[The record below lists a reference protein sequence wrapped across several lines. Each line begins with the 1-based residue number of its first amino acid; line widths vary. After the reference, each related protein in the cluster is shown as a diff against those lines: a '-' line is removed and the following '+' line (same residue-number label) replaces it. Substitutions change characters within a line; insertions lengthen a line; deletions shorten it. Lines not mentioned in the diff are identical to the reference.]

1 MKTPFTPVA
10 ALPAQTQS
18 SRVPV
23 LINLMLLLFAA
34 LLFLTGCKK
43 DPEPEPVKN
52 TLTAVAGADQQA
64 QVGQSVTLDGSASTD
79 SEGKSFAWSWALVRK
94 PAKSTVVLKDAVT
107 AKPSFVADEVGEYEL
122 ELTVSNAN
130 GKSTDRVLVT
140 AGVAQPT
147 AITGDIRVKTV
158 LNDKFANP
166 ELPDY
171 IVTRSIAINSE
182 LTIEPG
188 VVIALERDVRLDL
201 NDNGGLIIAKG
212 TADKKIRFIGA
223 QKSKGYW
230 VGIAVY
236 SGSNAT
242 TFEHVEFLH
251 AGSRTIYST
260 TKAAMS
266 VGSAKAQVAL
276 KNCLFSQN
284 DGYGLYAQDG
294 SILREFSSNAFTQN
308 TEAPILLDA
317 DNVAKL
323 DAASTFTGG
332 NGRNAVEIMQS
343 ALGGNDEITWAG
355 FADKTPYRVVG
366 YDLTLNTGL
375 KLSPGV
381 TVEFARDA
389 VMRINGTGY
398 LSAKGTATEKITF
411 TGAQKQAAFW
421 KGIITYSTSDRN
433 VLENTELSNAGSGVI
448 VSGKKAAL
456 AIYGNKVTMN
466 VKNSR
471 ITGSGGY
478 GIYVSYGASVNADA
492 ATANTF
498 EANAMSN
505 VQVDK

>member
-1 MKTPFTPVA
+1 MQPFTSVA
-10 ALPAQTQS
+10 ALPARTQS
-18 SRVPV
+18 NRVPV
-23 LINLMLLLFAA
+23 LVNLLLLLFAA
-34 LLFLTGCKK
+34 ALLLTGCKK

-52 TLTAVAGADQQA
+52 TLTAVAGPDQQT
-64 QVGQSVTLDGSASTD
+64 QVGQTVTLDGSASTD
-79 SEGKSFAWSWALVRK
+79 SEGKSFAWSWALIRK
-94 PAKSTVVLKDAVT
+94 PAKSTVVLKDATT
-107 AKPSFVADEVGEYEL
+107 AKPSFTADEVGEYEV

-201 NDNGGLIIAKG
+201 NDGGLVIAKG
-212 TADKKIRFIGA
+212 TANQKIRFIGA
-223 QKSKGYW
+223 EKTKGFW

-236 SGSNAT
+236 SGSNANA
-242 TFEHVEFLH
+242 FEHVEFLH

-294 SILREFSSNAFTQN
+294 SILREFSANAFTQN
-308 TEAPILLDA
+308 TQSGILLGA
-317 DNVAKL
+317 ANVAKL

-332 NGRNAVEIMQS
+332 NGRNVVEIMQS
-343 ALGGNDEITWAG
+343 ALSGTDEVTWGG

-366 YDLTLNTGL
+366 YELTLNTGL
-375 KLSPGV
+375 KLAPGV
-381 TVEFARDA
+381 TVQFARDA
-389 VMRINGTGY
+389 VMRVNGTGY
-398 LSAKGTATEKITF
+398 LSANGTAAEKITF
-411 TGAQKQAAFW
+411 TGAEKQAGFW
-421 KGIITYSTSDRN
+421 QGIITYSTSDRN
-433 VLENTELSNAGSGVI
+433 ALEYAELSNAGSKVI

-456 AIYGNKVTMN
+456 AVYGNKATMS
-466 VKNSR
+466 VKSSR
-471 ITGSGGY
+471 IAGSGGY